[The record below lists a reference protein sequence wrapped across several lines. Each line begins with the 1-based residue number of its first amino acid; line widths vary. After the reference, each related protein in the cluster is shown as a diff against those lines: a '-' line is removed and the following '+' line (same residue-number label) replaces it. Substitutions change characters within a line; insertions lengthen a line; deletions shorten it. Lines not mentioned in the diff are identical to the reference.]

1 MGEDPGEGRPSVGD
15 GPAEQDPG
23 GPEEMRARIEET
35 ATGVRVETLDE
46 RSAGAKDV
54 RSVLGRRQDIRHIDE
69 VILPHTL
76 RVDYWIGDHAHVVT
90 ILVAT
95 PEDEYR
101 TRVYTRM
108 GVRYGW
114 LTPLVTRY
122 VRWVTRKVVA
132 QDIAILNSQCERIR
146 QYSGREFRNVTA
158 DLPAAWMQRAFR
170 GFLDGTYPNEVRRTR
185 EIIYKL

>member
-1 MGEDPGEGRPSVGD
+1 M
-15 GPAEQDPG
+15 
-23 GPEEMRARIEET
+23 
-35 ATGVRVETLDE
+35 RVETLDE
-46 RSAGAKDV
+46 HSAGAKDV
-54 RSVLGRRQDIRHIDE
+54 RSVLGRRQQIRHVDE

-95 PEDEYR
+95 PEDEFR

-122 VRWVTRKVVA
+122 VRWVTQKVVA
-132 QDIAILNSQCERIR
+132 QDIAILNSQGERIR
-146 QYSGREFRNVTA
+146 RYGRREFRNVTA

-170 GFLDGTYPNEVRRTR
+170 GFLDGRYPSGPLRTR
-185 EIIYKL
+185 EITYKL